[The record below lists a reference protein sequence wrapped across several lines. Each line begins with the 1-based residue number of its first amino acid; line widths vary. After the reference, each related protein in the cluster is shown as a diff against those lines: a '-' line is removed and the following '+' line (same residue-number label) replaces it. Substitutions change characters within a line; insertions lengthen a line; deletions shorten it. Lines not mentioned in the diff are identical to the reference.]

1 MTNVEQYEHIQRLN
15 RYLQP
20 TDFRF
25 FVGSTYRKLNST
37 SIELHR
43 CYAGKYKNE
52 TCIILY
58 WNKFEDICVNIFRQI
73 DIFAE
78 SEANTP
84 NVMQAFNEL
93 KRFLDPLRSDSLTE
107 FKIKMDLL
115 GI

>member
-1 MTNVEQYEHIQRLN
+1 MNDIKQYEQVQRLN

-20 TDFRF
+20 TDFKF
-25 FVGSTYRKLNST
+25 VVGSTYHKPNST
-37 SIELHR
+37 RIELHR
-43 CYAGKYKNE
+43 YYNNRYKNE

-58 WNKFEDICVNIFRQI
+58 WNKFEDIYVNIFRQI

-84 NVMQAFNEL
+84 NVMQAFTEL
-93 KRFLDPLRSDSLTE
+93 KRFLDPLRSNSLTE

>member
-1 MTNVEQYEHIQRLN
+1 MTDVEQYKQVQRLN

-20 TDFRF
+20 TDFK
-25 FVGSTYRKLNST
+25 FVVGLQLDKTTR
-37 SIELHR
+37 IELHR
-43 CYAGKYKNE
+43 CYNGRYENE
-52 TCIILY
+52 TCIILC